1 MHAAPLRTDNPC
13 LCVWVGGWISGSGEW
28 YPRLTSAMASL
39 HFLLQYFEVASA
51 AEGHMLYTGIVTQ
64 LTKSKK
70 WAGVASTCVL
80 PVEAS
85 AAP

>member
-1 MHAAPLRTDNPC
+1 
-13 LCVWVGGWISGSGEW
+13 
-28 YPRLTSAMASL
+28 MASL